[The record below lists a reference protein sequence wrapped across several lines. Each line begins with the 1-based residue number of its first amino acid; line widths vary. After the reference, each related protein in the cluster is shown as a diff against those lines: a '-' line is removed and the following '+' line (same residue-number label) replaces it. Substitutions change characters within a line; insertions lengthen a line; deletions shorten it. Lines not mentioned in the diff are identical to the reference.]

1 MRDENGFKM
10 HTQSESHVRRM
21 LLVGEDP
28 KKYINDYSNQF
39 QKDFLLLLR
48 TSHGEKQVQ
57 MNHFYQEYIANK
69 EHVHMNSTKWPSL
82 TEFAK
87 HLGREGICRVEET
100 EKGLHIAWVD
110 NSPEALRRQDAVRRK
125 EMQDKGDE
133 IREQQLIREQVKK
146 AQADA
151 EQRGL
156 LRDEDDE
163 TRQLKR
169 TEGEKIKLSF
179 GKKPAGPTVQEETPE
194 PKPASPTPEAASAVA
209 TPADPE
215 RSESIMTEKDGSV
228 AADAASIPTPASKE
242 TLSVEAPPAE
252 AAPAPAKISMKMGF
266 SAKPKNVFAAAKKN
280 ALGGKKSMKIEEPKK
295 MSEAERIM
303 KEEIERSKRGR
314 DGGGFQGGPAKRPR
328 F

>member
-1 MRDENGFKM
+1 MFAILTIYQVCEKQCRDENGFKM

-28 KKYINDYSNQF
+28 KKFIQDYSNQF
-39 QKDFLLLLR
+39 QRDFLLLLR

-69 EHVHMNSTKWPSL
+69 EHIHMNSTKWPSL

-100 EKGLHIAWVD
+100 DKGIHIAWVD
-110 NSPEALRRQDAVRRK
+110 NSPEALRRQDAVRKK

-133 IREQQLIREQVKK
+133 TREQKLIRDQVRK

-151 EQRGL
+151 EARGAH
-156 LRDEDDE
+156 DEDEGDKE
-163 TRQLKR
+163 LKR
-169 TEGEKIKLSF
+169 VEGEKIKLSF
-179 GKKPAGPTVQEETPE
+179 GARPPAVTSTSELGTPGPIKGQP
-194 PKPASPTPEAASAVA
+194 SPTSVSMTPNTGVASGDA
-209 TPADPE
+209 TLATAEGDSTANPA
-215 RSESIMTEKDGSV
+215 
-228 AADAASIPTPASKE
+228 KE
-242 TLSVEAPPAE
+242 DIKG
-252 AAPAPAKISMKMGF
+252 APAKVSLQMGF
-266 SAKPKNVFAAAKKN
+266 QSKPKNVFAAKKN
-280 ALGGKKSMKIEEPKK
+280 ALGGKKAAQIQQPKK

-303 KEEIERSKRGR
+303 KEEIERKRNR
-314 DGGGFQGGPAKRPR
+314 DAGGGFGGPAQKKQR

>member
-1 MRDENGFKM
+1 M

-28 KKYINDYSNQF
+28 KKFINDYSNQF
-39 QKDFLLLLR
+39 QRDFLLLLR

-69 EHVHMNSTKWPSL
+69 EHIHMNSTKWPSL

-100 EKGLHIAWVD
+100 DKGIHIAWVD
-110 NSPEALRRQDAVRRK
+110 NSPEALRRQDAVRKK

-133 IREQQLIREQVKK
+133 TREQKLIRDQVRK

-151 EQRGL
+151 EARGVH
-156 LRDEDDE
+156 DEDEGDKE
-163 TRQLKR
+163 LKR
-169 TEGEKIKLSF
+169 VEGEKIKLNF
-179 GKKPAGPTVQEETPE
+179 GSKPQ
-194 PKPASPTPEAASAVA
+194 AV
-209 TPADPE
+209 
-215 RSESIMTEKDGSV
+215 
-228 AADAASIPTPASKE
+228 TPASESGTQGLATKGEPSPTSVSTTPNTGVGSGDATSAKAEGESAATPVKE
-242 TLSVEAPPAE
+242 GIPN
-252 AAPAPAKISMKMGF
+252 APAKISLQMGF
-266 SAKPKNVFAAAKKN
+266 QSKPKNVFAAAKKN
-280 ALGGKKSMKIEEPKK
+280 ALGGKKVAQIQQPKK

-303 KEEIERSKRGR
+303 KEEIERKRNR
-314 DGGGFQGGPAKRPR
+314 DGGGGFGGPAPKKPR

>member
-100 EKGLHIAWVD
+100 DKGLHIAWVD

-133 IREQQLIREQVKK
+133 TREQKLIRDQVRK

-151 EQRGL
+151 EERGL
-156 LRDEDDE
+156 TGEVEADRV
-163 TRQLKR
+163 LKR

-179 GKKPAGPTVQEETPE
+179 GKKAVPAVEPRIEKAALTTPE
-194 PKPASPTPEAASAVA
+194 TTSALA
-209 TPADPE
+209 TQDDSNAL
-215 RSESIMTEKDGSV
+215 ESDEGDKKD
-228 AADAASIPTPASKE
+228 AP
-242 TLSVEAPPAE
+242 VEESQTAEPAPPAE
-252 AAPAPAKISMKMGF
+252 AAQPPPKIFMKMGL

-280 ALGGKKSMKIEEPKK
+280 ALGGKKAVVIEQPKK

-303 KEEIERSKRGR
+303 KEEIGRSKRGP
-314 DGGGFQGGPAKRPR
+314 DGGGFSGEPAKRPR